1 MSPLVSVIIPLFNS
15 DGFMQRAVFSALNQS
30 LKNIEIILID
40 DCSTDGALSTAR
52 KLADQ
57 DPRIKVIAL
66 TENGGGGAARN
77 AGIAKASGKFIAFLD
92 ADDLW
97 EANKLETQISQMD
110 DRGAL
115 LSYTDYSVLTEGGEV
130 VRTVST
136 PDKVSYQNLL
146 KDNVIG
152 CSTVV
157 YNCDAL
163 GKRYFPLIRKRQDFA
178 LWLSV
183 LRDVDYAHRCGPEL
197 THYQLRKG
205 SVSANKLVAA
215 VYTWRVYREVE
226 RLPFWEACYYF
237 AHYAFLAVRKRM

>member
-1 MSPLVSVIIPLFNS
+1 MSPLVSIIIPLFNS

-30 LKNIEIILID
+30 LKNIEIILVD
-40 DCSTDGALSTAR
+40 DCSTDGTLSTAR
-52 KLADQ
+52 RFAKQ

-77 AGIAKASGKFIAFLD
+77 AGIEKATGKFIAFLD

-97 EANKLETQISQMD
+97 ERHKLETQVSQMD
-110 DRGAL
+110 DRRAW
-115 LSYTDYSVLTEGGEV
+115 LSYTDYSVLAEKGEI

-136 PDKVSYQNLL
+136 PDKVSYGNLL
-146 KDNVIG
+146 KENVIG
-152 CSTVV
+152 CSTVM

-178 LWLSV
+178 LWLSI
-183 LRDVDYAHRCGPEL
+183 LHDVDYAHRCGPAL

-205 SVSANKLVAA
+205 SVSANKLAA
-215 VYTWRVYREVE
+215 AAYTWRVYREVE
-226 RLPFWEACYYF
+226 HLRFWTACYYF
-237 AHYAFLAVRKRM
+237 AHYAFSAVRKRM